1 MSTGYESDSTDDT
14 IIDDPGTGIRD
25 LNQEIEQLIR
35 RRDAFMQSYNN
46 MYYEWF
52 YREPTSG
59 YTTPPRRKIDMDE
72 FRANKA
78 DIERNY
84 ETIQNIVKNL
94 TDQISE
100 KQRERDRIIQSN
112 PPSFMEP
119 PPAGGARRSQV
130 VPPTRRSQVVPP
142 TRRSQVVPPTRG
154 KPRRRKTPKTRRRRK
169 TPKTRRRKNT
179 RRRARR

>member
-1 MSTGYESDSTDDT
+1 MSTGYESESTDDT
-14 IIDDPGTGIRD
+14 IIDDPGTGIRG
-25 LNQEIEQLIR
+25 LNQEIEQLIG
-35 RRDAFMQSYNN
+35 RRDAFMQSYTN
-46 MYYEWF
+46 MYYKWF
-52 YREPTSG
+52 HREPTSG
-59 YTTPPRRKIDMDE
+59 YTTPPRRKIDMVE

-94 TDQISE
+94 NDQISE

-112 PPSFMEP
+112 PPSFMEQ

-130 VPPTRRSQVVPP
+130 VPPTH
-142 TRRSQVVPPTRG
+142 RSQVVPPTRG

-169 TPKTRRRKNT
+169 TPKTRRRKKT

>member
-1 MSTGYESDSTDDT
+1 
-14 IIDDPGTGIRD
+14 
-25 LNQEIEQLIR
+25 
-35 RRDAFMQSYNN
+35 MQSYTN
-46 MYYEWF
+46 MYYKWF
-52 YREPTSG
+52 HREPTSG

-94 TDQISE
+94 NDQISE

-119 PPAGGARRSQV
+119 PAGGA
-130 VPPTRRSQVVPP
+130 
-142 TRRSQVVPPTRG
+142 RRSQVVPPTRG

-169 TPKTRRRKNT
+169 TPKTRRRKKT
-179 RRRARR
+179 RRRVRR